1 MEQVDLRKL
10 FPDAEEGQCCLV
22 EFDIASKSEDDG
34 IIKISNSV
42 DVYIDDVKVYARG
55 TEQEA
60 YVHIPVRVG
69 KIKKNIKIKCYCENS
84 RFGFEYLLSS
94 KVYPFMWAVDYLL
107 HIRRTLPIL
116 EYNEEEG
123 IAVSE
128 LFSDCIDYPADL
140 CYVFPTKR

>member
-1 MEQVDLRKL
+1 
-10 FPDAEEGQCCLV
+10 
-22 EFDIASKSEDDG
+22 
-34 IIKISNSV
+34 
-42 DVYIDDVKVYARG
+42 
-55 TEQEA
+55 
-60 YVHIPVRVG
+60 
-69 KIKKNIKIKCYCENS
+69 
-84 RFGFEYLLSS
+84 
-94 KVYPFMWAVDYLL
+94 MWAVDYLL

>member
-69 KIKKNIKIKCYCENS
+69 KIKKNSICSEPPHLVGSEICAKS
-84 RFGFEYLLSS
+84 R
-94 KVYPFMWAVDYLL
+94 
-107 HIRRTLPIL
+107 
-116 EYNEEEG
+116 N
-123 IAVSE
+123 
-128 LFSDCIDYPADL
+128 
-140 CYVFPTKR
+140 